1 MFDFL
6 VDIVPRDE
14 IKPKPASESMGHD
27 MSSLPSTS
35 NTAAPSTSTST
46 APASSVVI
54 VKDNPPATD
63 PKPVAMVANDQI
75 QYYIQLAQQ
84 QQQQQ
89 QQQAATIVNAGN
101 LANQLPQI
109 AQQSALGS
117 NIILAGPNIIQ
128 QQPQV
133 MTLGA
138 ANQMQMQLVQLPS
151 GEVAQIPM
159 QQLQQICRQM
169 QMPQQQ
175 PIIIQQPTMQCIQS
189 PGNNIFLT
197 QQQLQQLQ
205 NQQTHQVQQQ
215 QQHQIQ
221 LQNSGKQE

>member
-14 IKPKPASESMGHD
+14 IKPKPGSSGSSESVGHD
-27 MSSLPSTS
+27 MSNQPSTS
-35 NTAAPSTSTST
+35 NTAAPSTSTAT

-54 VKDNPPATD
+54 VKDDPLTD
-63 PKPVAMVANDQI
+63 SKPVAMVNDQI
-75 QYYIQLAQQ
+75 QYYIQMA

-89 QQQAATIVNAGN
+89 QQQAAAIVNTGN
-101 LANQLPQI
+101 LTNQLPQI
-109 AQQSALGS
+109 TQQSTLGS

-151 GEVAQIPM
+151 GDVAQIPIHLNQ

-169 QMPQQQ
+169 QMQQQPQQQ
-175 PIIIQQPTMQCIQS
+175 PIIIQQPTMQPTIIQS
-189 PGNNIFLT
+189 PGKSEEFQKYGRLI
-197 QQQLQQLQ
+197 
-205 NQQTHQVQQQ
+205 V
-215 QQHQIQ
+215 
-221 LQNSGKQE
+221 